1 MKNFDVFSIFI
12 DLLERADMLY
22 RSAQMKELMI
32 ARLKVVCSL
41 IQKRS
46 ISSQSICRNQISS
59 VLYGTNIQSYRNFAR
74 LAIEKEDRARHSDD
88 EQEGISI
95 FEDDSG
101 SATNSKDSALKRR
114 LSKLISGTGYVSR
127 HKAEELIKEGR
138 VSIKGRKIRS
148 PSLLVDVND
157 LSFIEIDNVLLKRQY
172 KKGKKPATP
181 SAVSSSS
188 SSSKPSES
196 SKTATSSSAT
206 LQQQYLFP
214 RLWAMMKVKQESMNS
229 KDNLDGRKRPLLINR
244 LKVLIPKVLEE
255 YGEEN
260 FRPIYR
266 LNYTTEGLVLYTNN
280 GELAKL
286 FHSSALN
293 YSMKYRFKIHGK
305 LTPEKISAL
314 QSGKIH
320 NPTTGKRLTSFP
332 TLTID
337 KRSNTTTWLTITT
350 TEKELNKII
359 STFKMIYLTVTRV
372 ICLGIGP
379 YEVEKIFPI
388 AYKNNRKKKFAD
400 LRLQEQ
406 LEKDNTLKEIS
417 LNSEIHSL
425 FLKLQNNKLS
435 YKMTSKPTSSSSSSS
450 STATN

>member
-1 MKNFDVFSIFI
+1 
-12 DLLERADMLY
+12 
-22 RSAQMKELMI
+22 MI

-41 IQKRS
+41 IQKGS
-46 ISSQSICRNQISS
+46 SSSQLVWRNQIPSTWC
-59 VLYGTNIQSYRNFAR
+59 GATIQTYRTFTQ
-74 LAIEKEDRARHSDD
+74 LATEKED
-88 EQEGISI
+88 EEEEGISI
-95 FEDDSG
+95 FEEDSD
-101 SATNSKDSALKRR
+101 SATNSKNLALKRR

-138 VSIKGRKIRS
+138 VSIKGKKIRS

-172 KKGKKPATP
+172 KKGKKSTTATA
-181 SAVSSSS
+181 SSSEATKKKSHETTKSTTSSSS
-188 SSSKPSES
+188 SA
-196 SKTATSSSAT
+196 ATTTSQ
-206 LQQQYLFP
+206 QQQYLFP
-214 RLWAMMKVKQESMNS
+214 RLWAIMKVKQESMNS

-286 FHSSALN
+286 FHSSVVN

-332 TLTID
+332 TLNID
-337 KRSNTTTWLTITT
+337 KRSNTTTWLTLTT
-350 TEKELNKII
+350 NEKDLNKII
-359 STFKMIYLTVTRV
+359 STFTTIYLTVTRV

-379 YEVEKIFPI
+379 YEAEKIFPV

-400 LRLQEQ
+400 SRLQEQ
-406 LEKDNTLKEIS
+406 LEKDNSIKEIQV
-417 LNSEIHSL
+417 NSEIHSL
-425 FLKLQNNKLS
+425 FLKLQNNKFS
-435 YKMTSKPTSSSSSSS
+435 HKTTSISKPSSASSASSVAPS
-450 STATN
+450 NK